1 MLKDIKHFV
10 GIWKDV
16 LKDRISQL
24 GRKPVLAIVQVGSL
38 EASNRYVRNKIKDCE
53 EVGIEATWTQLRE
66 DVETKELVDV
76 VAQLQK
82 KVDGIIV
89 QQPLPEHIDGEKVL
103 AAIKPEKDVD
113 GFRSDSKFNAATP
126 WGIMKYLKYCNFDL
140 AGKRVCILGRSKT
153 VGKPLAELMMA
164 AGATVTIVHSKS
176 DKMAKDFYAHHSDLV
191 VSAVGKPKFL
201 NCYSIHVPVID
212 VGINFVEESDGS
224 SKLVGDCFNTD
235 DRMVTPVPGGVGL
248 LTRCALLENVVEA
261 AALPGETGQPRG
273 LRAKIEGLLHD

>member
-24 GRKPVLAIVQVGSL
+24 GRKPALAIVQVGSL

-53 EVGIEATWTQLRE
+53 EVGIEATWTQLKE

-212 VGINFVEESDGS
+212 VGINFTEDG
-224 SKLVGDCFNTD
+224 LVGDCFNTD

-261 AALPGETGQPRG
+261 ASMTTQGRRLHG
-273 LRAKIEGLLHD
+273 LIEELLIPL